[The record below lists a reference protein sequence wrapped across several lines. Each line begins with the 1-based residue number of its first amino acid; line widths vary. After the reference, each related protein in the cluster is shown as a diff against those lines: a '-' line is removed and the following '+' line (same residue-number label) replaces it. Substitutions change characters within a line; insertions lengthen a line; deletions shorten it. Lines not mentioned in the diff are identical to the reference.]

1 MEEKS
6 SQIDILLPH
15 NILAEELILGSM
27 CLDKE
32 NIPLILKKLPLE
44 TFYKSEHRILY
55 KALIDLHEKN
65 GDFTFLQIIN
75 YLDQKE
81 VLDSIGGVEFL
92 IQIINKVVTTI
103 NLDKYIFLIQEKYF
117 RRLLILLGKYIIEA
131 AYDQKKDL
139 EELIVDI
146 ESRIYTITDKR
157 LNNSMRTTTEL
168 VSSILLNIHWKFT
181 NSKTYLGLLTSYYN
195 LDTLTQGF
203 QNSELIIIAG
213 RPSMGKTAFSLN
225 IVKNIVENYKI
236 AVLIFSLEMSKQQL
250 IYRFLSIITGL
261 NLIKIRSGNLTVN
274 EWNSFQL
281 AILNIAYQPIY
292 IDDDSSIN
300 LLEIQAKSRKMLQK
314 KSKLGLI
321 IIDYLQ
327 LMQMTNQNNNRAQE
341 LSYITRSLKILAKE
355 LNIPI
360 IVLSQLS
367 RNVESRID
375 KRPILSDL
383 RDSGC
388 FASKTFFQEQ
398 INKINSLK
406 TINACSSSNSIIKT
420 TLFTG
425 QKPIYGITKNSFL
438 SKFFNSSLHKFF
450 TNKGWENSQGF
461 SYNIKTPIFCSYFNK
476 PLFWISNQ
484 NFTYKKLN
492 SVYDIEIENNPIYI
506 FNNQI
511 FHNSIEQDADI
522 VLMLY
527 REDYYNHNQVT
538 NLTELILAK
547 QRNGPIGLIK
557 LVFDKNS
564 LQFKNINTKEAAV
577 S

>member
-168 VSSILLNIHWKFT
+168 VSSILLNIQWKFT

-195 LDTLTQGF
+195 LDTLTQG
-203 QNSELIIIAG
+203 I
-213 RPSMGKTAFSLN
+213 
-225 IVKNIVENYKI
+225 
-236 AVLIFSLEMSKQQL
+236 
-250 IYRFLSIITGL
+250 
-261 NLIKIRSGNLTVN
+261 
-274 EWNSFQL
+274 
-281 AILNIAYQPIY
+281 
-292 IDDDSSIN
+292 
-300 LLEIQAKSRKMLQK
+300 
-314 KSKLGLI
+314 
-321 IIDYLQ
+321 
-327 LMQMTNQNNNRAQE
+327 
-341 LSYITRSLKILAKE
+341 
-355 LNIPI
+355 
-360 IVLSQLS
+360 
-367 RNVESRID
+367 
-375 KRPILSDL
+375 
-383 RDSGC
+383 
-388 FASKTFFQEQ
+388 
-398 INKINSLK
+398 
-406 TINACSSSNSIIKT
+406 
-420 TLFTG
+420 
-425 QKPIYGITKNSFL
+425 
-438 SKFFNSSLHKFF
+438 
-450 TNKGWENSQGF
+450 
-461 SYNIKTPIFCSYFNK
+461 
-476 PLFWISNQ
+476 
-484 NFTYKKLN
+484 
-492 SVYDIEIENNPIYI
+492 
-506 FNNQI
+506 
-511 FHNSIEQDADI
+511 
-522 VLMLY
+522 
-527 REDYYNHNQVT
+527 
-538 NLTELILAK
+538 
-547 QRNGPIGLIK
+547 
-557 LVFDKNS
+557 
-564 LQFKNINTKEAAV
+564 
-577 S
+577 